1 MEAIAN
7 STVIILLAKIRRL
20 DLLNIFKIIITT
32 KVEEEIL
39 GSKKVIS
46 ENKYLEEYVKEKIRI
61 EDPIGK
67 GKLRSGVSFADN
79 LDGYLIAYGNDSLML
94 SEALQKASLEYLG
107 TSSRD
112 FPYFVR
118 HEPEDK
124 LDGWILKGNK
134 LWIEKNKNKGVTIE
148 ARDSSYQCI
157 FSVVQDSF
165 EKAYDS
171 LCELVR

>member
-61 EDPIGK
+61 EDPIEEMSLDLDSEENSAISLCKQKNINWFFSDDKRARKTAELLQIKTK
-67 GKLRSGVSFADN
+67 GLIGVILENLREKKITKN
-79 LDGYLIAYGNDSLML
+79 
-94 SEALQKASLEYLG
+94 EAKE
-107 TSSRD
+107 
-112 FPYFVR
+112 
-118 HEPEDK
+118 
-124 LDGWILKGNK
+124 ILKISVTLNSYYISADIYAK
-134 LWIEKNKNKGVTIE
+134 AIELI
-148 ARDSSYQCI
+148 DD
-157 FSVVQDSF
+157 F
-165 EKAYDS
+165 
-171 LCELVR
+171 

>member
-1 MEAIAN
+1 
-7 STVIILLAKIRRL
+7 
-20 DLLNIFKIIITT
+20 
-32 KVEEEIL
+32 
-39 GSKKVIS
+39 
-46 ENKYLEEYVKEKIRI
+46 
-61 EDPIGK
+61 
-67 GKLRSGVSFADN
+67 
-79 LDGYLIAYGNDSLML
+79 ML

>member
-61 EDPIGK
+61 EDPIEEM
-67 GKLRSGVSFADN
+67 S
-79 LDGYLIAYGNDSLML
+79 LDLDSEEN
-94 SEALQKASLEYLG
+94 SA
-107 TSSRD
+107 
-112 FPYFVR
+112 
-118 HEPEDK
+118 
-124 LDGWILKGNK
+124 I
-134 LWIEKNKNKGVTIE
+134 
-148 ARDSSYQCI
+148 
-157 FSVVQDSF
+157 
-165 EKAYDS
+165 S
-171 LCELVR
+171 LCKQKNINWFFSDDKRARKTAELLQIKTKGLIGVILENLREKKMELSFRLCCPREVMLRFSCVRL